1 MTGNR
6 DRWTWSPA
14 EIRRVGYR
22 VVDLIADHLTTVPTR
37 PVFQP
42 VPEEVV
48 GRFLE
53 RPVPQAG
60 LEPDE
65 ILELYRQTIEP
76 YPFGNGHPASSG
88 G

>member
-1 MTGNR
+1 MTGDR
-6 DRWTWSPA
+6 DRWTWSPD

-22 VVDLIADHLTTVPTR
+22 VVDLIADHLATVPTR

-42 VPEEVV
+42 VPEDVV
-48 GRFLE
+48 RRFLE
-53 RPVPQAG
+53 RPLPQAG

-65 ILELYRQTIEP
+65 ILERFRTTIEP
-76 YPFGNGHPASSG
+76 YPFGNGHPRFFG